1 MFWVDKLP
9 NIGEIGTSIMAVV
22 LVEYVIMLI
31 HFSYGGLGDRGCRR
45 ARGGSELYCQG
56 ALVAGYLYT
65 INMTMKF

>member
-1 MFWVDKLP
+1 
-9 NIGEIGTSIMAVV
+9 MAVV

-31 HFSYGGLGDRGCRR
+31 HFSYGGLGNRGCRR